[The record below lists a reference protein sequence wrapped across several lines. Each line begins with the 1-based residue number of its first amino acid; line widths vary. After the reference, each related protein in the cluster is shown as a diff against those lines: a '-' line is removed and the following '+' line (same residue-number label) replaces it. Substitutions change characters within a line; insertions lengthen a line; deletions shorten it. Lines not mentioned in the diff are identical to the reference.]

1 MELLASS
8 RCRSLPS
15 GGRPRESAAFANKKF
30 LAAHPPAAPL
40 APKSLSETVT
50 QSKNQLSERNKRRS
64 QNLIRNKIGTPRKSS
79 PPTAGP
85 PASCLH
91 RDSNASRVTG
101 LPRRSNFIAEADH
114 ESRTTSRHRA
124 ETARWDPGPWS
135 GPGSHESR
143 SCFLASL
150 PLFPYPTTSG
160 RADRA
165 ESVSK
170 ARG

>member
-124 ETARWDPGPWS
+124 ETARRDPGPWS
-135 GPGSHESR
+135 GPGSHGQAAGTKS
-143 SCFLASL
+143 A
-150 PLFPYPTTSG
+150 FPVPYYIG
-160 RADRA
+160 ARERA

-170 ARG
+170 AKG